1 MQYQR
6 DSKPH
11 ARLNT
16 FHGTKKQ
23 LLGHHVQPAWK
34 PNAVSAPSKQLEA
47 SGSKILLSRLPTDVG
62 EKEVDVCARS
72 FSVFTQLTECAEL
85 PSPCL
90 VASAVQELFRKT
102 VGPVK
107 DCFMIYNS
115 QSKSKGMAIVTF
127 SKASDASS
135 AKAKYHGKI
144 VDGRRPLKIEFIT
157 DDIPSAASQPQ
168 PKPLT
173 LLERLGEP
181 VSNAPVASTSAMP
194 AAKPASKKNPSGKPA
209 PVAPVPATQAVRR
222 QRMKKGP
229 KRLKKREPVTAAQLD
244 QDMDTYRTGV
254 PSMDNL

>member
-11 ARLNT
+11 ARLNN

-34 PNAVSAPSKQLEA
+34 PNAVSAPSKQFEA
-47 SGSKILLSRLPTDVG
+47 SGNKILLSRLPTDVG
-62 EKEVDVCARS
+62 EKEVEVWARF
-72 FSVFTQLTECAEL
+72 FSIFTQLTEYAEL

-90 VASAVQELFRKT
+90 VAAVQELFRKT

-181 VSNAPVASTSAMP
+181 VTNVPIASTP
-194 AAKPASKKNPSGKPA
+194 AAKPASKKNSSGKPA
-209 PVAPVPATQAVRR
+209 PVPPVPETQPVRR

-229 KRLKKREPVTAAQLD
+229 KRLNKREPVTAAQLD
-244 QDMDTYRTGV
+244 QDMDVYRTGV
-254 PSMDNL
+254 QSMDNL